1 LCGKNRTAFE
11 QNSEYHSYQESD
23 AMASTILLTQP
34 KTGLIKKGFYGF
46 SWTMLFFGG
55 LVPLFRGDVVMGLL
69 LILLQLFTWGL
80 GTFIFA
86 FFYNKQYTTKLIER
100 GYVLAGSESENALAR
115 SRIGILQLA
124 Q

>member
-1 LCGKNRTAFE
+1 
-11 QNSEYHSYQESD
+11 
-23 AMASTILLTQP
+23 MASTILLRQP
-34 KTGLIKKGFYGF
+34 QTGLVKKGLYGF

-86 FFYNKQYTTKLIER
+86 FFYNKQYTTKLIEQ
-100 GYVLAGSESENALAR
+100 GYVLAGSDGENAMAR
-115 SRIGILQLA
+115 AKIGILA
-124 Q
+124 PAE